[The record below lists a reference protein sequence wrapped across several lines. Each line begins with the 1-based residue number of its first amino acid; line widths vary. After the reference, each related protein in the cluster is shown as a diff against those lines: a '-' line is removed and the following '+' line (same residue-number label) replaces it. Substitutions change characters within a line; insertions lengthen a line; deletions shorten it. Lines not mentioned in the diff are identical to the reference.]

1 LALVIA
7 RLFES
12 EFDKS
17 ATYKS
22 ILRKKVLG
30 IGSPAS
36 ELSSSSINAH
46 HDPFLRSMAHWILE
60 DYSAALETLI
70 KQPVT
75 EDEGK
80 VLLQDFNK
88 NVTGVFSAC
97 GPLFNVTYNIK
108 YLVFVTKWGFV
119 LSER

>member
-1 LALVIA
+1 MCLEKLNDIQLALVIA

-30 IGSPAS
+30 IGSS
-36 ELSSSSINAH
+36 VNELSSSNINAH
-46 HDPFLRSMAHWILE
+46 RDPFLRSIAHWILE

-70 KQPVT
+70 KQPFT

-80 VLLQDFNK
+80 LVLPRFK
-88 NVTGVFSAC
+88 
-97 GPLFNVTYNIK
+97 
-108 YLVFVTKWGFV
+108 
-119 LSER
+119 

>member
-1 LALVIA
+1 MALVIA

-30 IGSPAS
+30 IGSPVS
-36 ELSSSSINAH
+36 ELSSSNLNAH
-46 HDPFLRSMAHWILE
+46 RDPFLRSMAYWILE

-75 EDEGK
+75 ENEGK
-80 VLLQDFNK
+80 VTLPRF
-88 NVTGVFSAC
+88 
-97 GPLFNVTYNIK
+97 
-108 YLVFVTKWGFV
+108 
-119 LSER
+119 